1 MTVTVSIREAKTH
14 FSKLLERVDL
24 GEEIIITKA
33 GKPVAR
39 LMPIAER
46 SLRRTPGTAA
56 GRLVIMPDFDASL
69 PGSVMASFEEC
80 R

>member
-1 MTVTVSIREAKTH
+1 MTVTVNVQQAKTH
-14 FSKLLERVDL
+14 FSELVARVGL

-39 LMPIAER
+39 LMPVAER
-46 SLRRTPGTAA
+46 SLPRTPGTAA
-56 GRLVIMPDFDASL
+56 GRLIIVPDFDASL
-69 PGSVMASFEEC
+69 PGSLMASFEEC